1 MPHVSAAEGLK
12 ITLFVF
18 AVLGTARMVALA
30 HPDSNFAQAL
40 LLLY

>member
-18 AVLGTARMVALA
+18 ATLGAARLWALG
-30 HPDSNFAQAL
+30 HPDSTLAQAF

>member
-1 MPHVSAAEGLK
+1 MPHVSAVEGLK

-18 AVLGTARMVALA
+18 AILGTVRLVALS
-30 HPDSNFAQAL
+30 HPNSAVSQAL

>member
-1 MPHVSAAEGLK
+1 MPHVSAVEGLK

-18 AVLGTARMVALA
+18 AILGTVRLVALSY
-30 HPDSNFAQAL
+30 PNNSVSQAL